1 MEGIRMRRAAVVSAL
16 VAALLVPTIAL
27 AAHKE
32 PVPAVVAAKAPPVPL
47 LWKVSDANNSVY
59 LLGSFHMLR
68 ADDYPLSKDVDA
80 ALADA
85 ESVLFE
91 LPPEEMGSVELGR
104 KMIMAGM
111 RTDGTRLDSDLTP
124 SLSAKLAAWA
134 KENDATLARI
144 HLTPDTLQ
152 AMEPWYVSLLI
163 TILEANARGF
173 DSKLGLDNN
182 IAASAKA
189 ASKATGGLET
199 GMQQLAMLDGMDKTQ
214 QLQMLEEALAD
225 NDDRELER
233 LHREWR
239 DGDADELATHMVSE
253 MRTKYP
259 AMYARINTE
268 RNDAWVPRLEAR
280 LAAPGT
286 DDTLVVVGAMHLLGN
301 DGVVEKLRRKGYKVE
316 RICSACKAK

>member
-1 MEGIRMRRAAVVSAL
+1 MRRAALVYTL
-16 VAALLVPTIAL
+16 VAALLVPAIAL
-27 AAHKE
+27 AAHKG
-32 PVPAVVAAKAPPVPL
+32 PVPAVVVAKAPPVPL

-80 ALADA
+80 ALADS

-91 LPPEEMGSVELGR
+91 LPPDEMNSVELGR
-104 KMIMAGM
+104 KIAQAAL

-134 KENDATLARI
+134 KQNDAALAGI
-144 HLTPDTLQ
+144 QLTPDTLQ
-152 AMEPWYVSLLI
+152 VMEPWYVSQLI
-163 TILEANARGF
+163 TILEAKSRGF
-173 DSKLGLDNN
+173 DSRLGLDNHL
-182 IAASAKA
+182 AASAKA
-189 ASKATGGLET
+189 ANKATGGLET
-199 GMQQLAMLDGMDKTQ
+199 GMQQLAMFDGMDKTQ
-214 QLQMLEEALAD
+214 QLQMLEEALAGD
-225 NDDRELER
+225 DDRELEQ

-239 DGDADELATHMVSE
+239 DGDADELAGNMVRE
-253 MRTKYP
+253 MRRKYP

-286 DDTLVVVGAMHLLGN
+286 DDTLVVVGAMHLLGK
-301 DGVVEKLRRKGYKVE
+301 DGVVEKLRKKGYKVE
-316 RICSACKAK
+316 RICSACSGK

>member
-1 MEGIRMRRAAVVSAL
+1 MRRSAVVSAL
-16 VAALLVPTIAL
+16 VAALLLPAIAL
-27 AAHKE
+27 ATSKG
-32 PVPAVVAAKAPPVPL
+32 PVPAVAAKAPPVPL

-80 ALADA
+80 ALADS

-91 LPPEEMGSVELGR
+91 LPPEEMGSMELGR
-104 KMIMAGM
+104 KMIAAGM

-134 KENDATLARI
+134 KENQAALDRI
-144 HLTPDTLQ
+144 HLTPDALQ
-152 AMEPWYVSLLI
+152 VLEPWYASLLI
-163 TILEANARGF
+163 TILEANSRGF
-173 DSKLGLDNN
+173 DSRLGLDNN

-189 ASKATGGLET
+189 ANKATGGLET
-199 GMQQLAMLDGMDKTQ
+199 GVQQLAMLDGMDKTQ
-214 QLQMLEEALAD
+214 QLQMLEESLAD

-239 DGDADELATHMVSE
+239 AGDADELATHMVSE

-268 RNDAWVPRLEAR
+268 RNDTWVPKLEAR

-301 DGVVEKLRRKGYKVE
+301 DGVVEKLRKKGYKVE
-316 RICSACKAK
+316 RICSACNGK